1 MGWLYSFTNRV
12 DWNPTQK
19 SMLCELNFEDKYLV
33 KCKRTTLWN
42 LDPIPTKHSNE
53 LGNLPSVLPTS
64 TTKLKPPSRRTF
76 QADQMQEFKS
86 KNIIRSI
93 NDINQSYI
101 ST

>member
-1 MGWLYSFTNRV
+1 
-12 DWNPTQK
+12 
-19 SMLCELNFEDKYLV
+19 MLRELNFEDKYLV
-33 KCKRTTLWN
+33 KCKRTALWN